1 MHPNRNLWRNT
12 LFTLLLAGFGLA
24 TLPALASSN
33 NRSKQTQTIPARAV
47 QYKPAITG
55 FGRVTTAAPIW
66 LRAGES
72 AQVTHVGVSLGEAI
86 QPDQI
91 LLTLGGPLL
100 APRLADARESRT
112 TAAKNLQLI
121 RDAAAS
127 AKSRYPAFTDRMAL
141 DRARANVLQAKSALT
156 TANTCF
162 TRLNGIT
169 NVRAQISGHVTAIA
183 VTAGMGLQAGAQMIQ
198 IVPKEGI
205 LLHAEFFPLG
215 WTPTAGVQGLFYP
228 LQGGKPIK
236 VRVTAVAPG
245 FNANSGRELWLTTVD
260 RRTNHAWVSG
270 ESGRIVLQAAARA
283 AVQIPVEALVLDHS
297 RWWVMVK
304 QHGKLQARSVELA
317 PDGATTGTVIK
328 GLKPGE
334 LVVVRDSYRLFHRDF
349 AQHYMPP
356 D

>member
-1 MHPNRNLWRNT
+1 MRPNQKPWHSLR
-12 LFTLLLAGFGLA
+12 FTLLLVGFGLT
-24 TLPALASSN
+24 TLPALADSDNNGSN
-33 NRSKQTQTIPARAV
+33 QIQAAQAV
-47 QYKPAITG
+47 QYRPTITG
-55 FGRVTTAAPIW
+55 FGRVTTAMPIW
-66 LRAGES
+66 LRARES
-72 AQVTHVGVSLGEAI
+72 AQVTHVSVSLGEAV

-156 TANTCF
+156 TANTRF
-162 TRLNGIT
+162 TRLNGVA
-169 NVRAQISGHVTAIA
+169 NVRAQISGHVAAIA
-183 VTAGMGLQAGAQMIQ
+183 ATAGMDLQAGAQVIQ

-215 WTPTAGVQGLFYP
+215 WTPTTGVQGLFYP
-228 LQGGKPIK
+228 LQGGKPVK

-260 RRTNHAWVSG
+260 KRTSHAWVSG

-283 AVQIPVEALVLDHS
+283 AVQVPVEALVLDHS

-304 QHGKLQARSVELA
+304 QHGKLQARSVDLA

-334 LVVVRDSYRLFHRDF
+334 LVVVRDSDRLFHRNF

>member
-1 MHPNRNLWRNT
+1 MCSNQNHWHSFL
-12 LFTLLLAGFGLA
+12 LTLLLAGFGLT
-24 TLPALASSN
+24 TLPALADSDNNGSN
-33 NRSKQTQTIPARAV
+33 QIQTAQAV
-47 QYKPAITG
+47 QYRPTITG
-55 FGRVTTAAPIW
+55 FGRVTTAMPIW

-72 AQVTHVGVSLGEAI
+72 AQVTHVRVSLGEAI

-141 DRARANVLQAKSALT
+141 DRARANALQAKSALT
-156 TANTCF
+156 TASTRF
-162 TRLNGIT
+162 TRLKGIA
-169 NVRAQISGHVTAIA
+169 NVRAHINGHVAAIA
-183 VTAGMGLQAGAQMIQ
+183 VAAGMDLQAGTQVIQ
-198 IVPKEGI
+198 IVPEEGI

-215 WTPTAGVQGLFYP
+215 WTPTTGVQGLFYP

-260 RRTNHAWVSG
+260 KRTNNHAWVSG

-283 AVQIPVEALVLDHS
+283 AVQVPVEALVLDHS

-304 QHGKLQARSVELA
+304 QHGKLQARSVDLV
-317 PDGATTGTVIK
+317 PDGATTGTIIK

-334 LVVVRDSYRLFHRDF
+334 LVVVRDSDRLFHRDF